1 LSGPFS
7 LDSLPA
13 AISPPETLTVYLEV
27 AAEGDQAYECVK
39 DEAGSYA
46 WVHKGPQAQLF
57 DADRKSMGK
66 HYSGPTW
73 GGPDGGI
80 VVGAVKASVPAPKAA
95 VIPWLLLDVQST
107 EGEGV
112 FTVAKAILRVNT
124 SGGVQPDIPCT
135 ELHAGSTIRV
145 PYTATY
151 LFLK

>member
-1 LSGPFS
+1 MSGEFP

-13 AISPPETLTVYLEV
+13 AIRPPESLAVYLEV
-27 AAEGDQAYECVK
+27 AAEGVQVYDCVK
-39 DEAGSYA
+39 DEAGAYA
-46 WVHKGPQAQLF
+46 WMHKGPQAQLF

-73 GGPDGGI
+73 GGLDGGI
-80 VVGAVKASVPAPKAA
+80 VMGQVKASAPAPKAA
-95 VIPWLLLDVQST
+95 DIPWVLLDIQST

-112 FTVAKAILRVNT
+112 FTAAKAILRVNT

-135 ELHAGSTIRV
+135 EAHEGSTIRV
-145 PYTATY
+145 PYAATY